1 MSGFYF
7 RFYNLLPAFLR
18 RRINPLED
26 AVCRFVAGAAKLG
39 PKAVI
44 VDAGAGQSRF
54 AELFRSQLYVALDF
68 GRGDGGWD
76 YSRLD
81 VVGDLQHLPLKDDCA
96 AAVINTQVLEH
107 LPEPAEALREMHR
120 ILEPGG
126 RLFLT
131 APQGWHE
138 HQQPHDYYRFTSFAL
153 ERLLS
158 GAGFGSWT
166 IDPIGGYFHY
176 LGHRLTY
183 IPKLLFWP
191 RGKVVRILLFPVEV
205 LFLILFCFAGPLLCY
220 YLDRLDRDKEFTL
233 CYRCLA
239 IKGIRCSK

>member
-7 RFYNLLPAFLR
+7 RVYDLFPAFLKS
-18 RRINPLED
+18 RINPLEE
-26 AVCRFVAGAAKLG
+26 AVSRFVAEAAEVG
-39 PKAVI
+39 PRAVI

-54 AELFRSQLYVALDF
+54 AELFRGQFYVALDF
-68 GRGDGGWD
+68 GRGDDGWN
-76 YSRLD
+76 YSGLD
-81 VVGDLQHLPLKDDCA
+81 VVGDLQHLPLKEDCA

-107 LPEPAEALREMHR
+107 LPEPGRALQEMHR

-153 ERLLS
+153 ERLLA
-158 GAGFGSWT
+158 GAGFESWT
-166 IDPIGGYFHY
+166 IHPIGGYFHY

-191 RGKVVRILLFPVEV
+191 LGRVLRILLFPVELLSLV
-205 LFLILFCFAGPLLCY
+205 LFCFLGPLLCY

-239 IKGIRCSK
+239 RK

>member
-1 MSGFYF
+1 MSGIYF
-7 RFYNLLPAFLR
+7 RVYDLLPAFLR
-18 RRINPLED
+18 SRINPLEA
-26 AVCRFVAGAAKLG
+26 AVCRFVAEAATVG
-39 PKAVI
+39 QRAII

-54 AELFRSQLYVALDF
+54 AELFRGHLYVALDF
-68 GRGDGGWD
+68 GRGDDAWD

-81 VVGDLQHLPLKDDCA
+81 VVGDLQHIPLKDDCA
-96 AAVINTQVLEH
+96 AAVISTQVLEH
-107 LPEPAEALREMHR
+107 LPDPARALREVHR
-120 ILEPGG
+120 ILGPGG

-153 ERLLS
+153 ELLLT
-158 GAGFGSWT
+158 GAGFESWT

-183 IPKLLFWP
+183 IPKILFWP
-191 RGKVVRILLFPVEV
+191 RGKVVRILLFPIEV
-205 LFLILFCFAGPLLCY
+205 LSLVLFCLVGPLLCY

-239 IKGIRCSK
+239 RKEKEE